1 VTHVAVDRDTGSQ
14 LRSTIF
20 RGLGATVLL
29 HGFSIVLAFAAYRYD
44 FEVSSL
50 PGQIS
55 VALAVLCIFSP
66 LVALLVFRNTR
77 RFVVFGYVRLF
88 NLLSAY
94 TLVGITFY
102 YFYFIFAPISTP
114 SRTIGLLVGSILT
127 LYWLGF
133 SYRALSTFIQKSKF
147 VEKAFST
154 SGVSI
159 QCDDRFF
166 EILNKLYEEK
176 NPFPAWHT
184 WIVMGVAPF
193 FLVLNRLLST
203 YFGSQGVL
211 FFIAAITFP
220 ASLWLIG
227 LTVRVFV
234 TMIQLPLSLEKVSG
248 KSVEISADV
257 VF

>member
-1 VTHVAVDRDTGSQ
+1 MTHVVVEANTGNQ
-14 LRSTIF
+14 LRSTVL
-20 RGLGATVLL
+20 RGLGATLLL
-29 HGFSIVLAFAAYRYD
+29 HGFSITLAFAAYRYD
-44 FEVSSL
+44 FGVSSL

-55 VALAVLCIFSP
+55 IALALLCTSSP

-77 RFVVFGYVRLF
+77 RFVVYGWVRLF

-94 TLVGITFY
+94 ALVGITFY
-102 YFYFIFAPISTP
+102 YFYFIFAPISAP
-114 SRTIGLLVGSILT
+114 VHTIGLLVGGSLT
-127 LYWLGF
+127 LYWIWF
-133 SYRALSTFIQKSKF
+133 SYRALSGFVTKSKF
-147 VEKAFST
+147 VEKAFSF
-154 SGVSI
+154 SGASI
-159 QCDDRFF
+159 QCDDKFF

-220 ASLWLIG
+220 ASLWLLG

-234 TMIQLPLSLEKVSG
+234 IMIQLPLSLQKSAG
-248 KSVEISADV
+248 KPVEISADA